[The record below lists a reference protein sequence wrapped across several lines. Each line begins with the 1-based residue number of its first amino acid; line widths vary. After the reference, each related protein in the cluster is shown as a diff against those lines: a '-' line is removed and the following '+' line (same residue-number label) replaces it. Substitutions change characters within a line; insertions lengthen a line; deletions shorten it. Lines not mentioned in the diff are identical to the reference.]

1 MEFFEV
7 LKKRHSIRVYQ
18 DKAVEEEKLTKL
30 LEAANSA
37 PSAGNKQAYEIFV
50 VKDKIK
56 KQMLAQA
63 AHDQGFVAEAPIV
76 LIFCSNP
83 SLSSLKYGKR
93 GEQLYSLQDATISAS
108 YAQLSATALGLA
120 TVWIGAFD
128 DKEVLKVLGNSEGLT
143 PVAILPIGYPAEKPY
158 ATSRRKLE
166 DLVHEV

>member
-76 LIFCSNP
+76 LVFCSNP
-83 SLSSLKYGKR
+83 SLFVK
-93 GEQLYSLQDATISAS
+93 
-108 YAQLSATALGLA
+108 
-120 TVWIGAFD
+120 VW
-128 DKEVLKVLGNSEGLT
+128 
-143 PVAILPIGYPAEKPY
+143 
-158 ATSRRKLE
+158 
-166 DLVHEV
+166 